1 MRRSKRLQVVLDL
14 AKRKE
19 EEALKALQIAQGSL
33 SNQNQKLQELTQYQ
47 RDYQQSL
54 RDAYQTHATAE
65 SCATYQHF
73 LAQVGAAIEQQQ
85 QAVALAEQQ
94 FDKVRVHWLALHE
107 KQQGMGSLID
117 RFRDEED
124 KELDKKEQ
132 KMIDEL
138 SQRIRH

>member
-19 EEALKALQIAQGSL
+19 DEALKALQVAQGSL
-33 SNQNQKLQELTQYQ
+33 IAQKQKLQELTQYQ

-54 RDAYQTHATAE
+54 REAYQTQATAE

-73 LAQVGAAIEQQQ
+73 LAQVGDAIEQQQ
-85 QAVALAEQQ
+85 HVVELAEEQ
-94 FDKVRVHWLALHE
+94 FDKVRKHWLTLHE

-138 SQRIRH
+138 SQRKRP

>member
-19 EEALKALQIAQGSL
+19 DEALKALQVAQSSL
-33 SNQNQKLQELTQYQ
+33 ASQNQKLSELTQYQ

-54 RDAYQTHATAE
+54 REAYQTHATAD

-73 LAQVGAAIEQQQ
+73 LAQVGDAIEQQQ
-85 QAVALAEQQ
+85 QTVALAEQQ
-94 FDKVRVHWLALHE
+94 FDQVRIHWLTLHE

-138 SQRIRH
+138 SQRKRY